1 MGVTVEHPLYF
12 HGLGRSDKPIKPI
25 VNRLDMPMGK
35 KETALSDSD
44 SFYQGKA
51 GIPIPVSPNHM
62 DRRGM
67 VPRFSKGDGNVGSAI
82 PGKNKGPY
90 GILLFCPAQDQGQ
103 GLRVS
108 MGV

>member
-1 MGVTVEHPLYF
+1 MGVTIEHPLYF

-25 VNRLDMPMGK
+25 VNRLYMPMGK
-35 KETALSDSD
+35 KEAALSDGY

-51 GIPIPVSPNHM
+51 GIPVPVPPHHM
-62 DRRGM
+62 DRRGA
-67 VPRFSKGDGNVGSAI
+67 VPCFSNGDGKVGGAI
-82 PGKNKGPY
+82 PVKNEGPY